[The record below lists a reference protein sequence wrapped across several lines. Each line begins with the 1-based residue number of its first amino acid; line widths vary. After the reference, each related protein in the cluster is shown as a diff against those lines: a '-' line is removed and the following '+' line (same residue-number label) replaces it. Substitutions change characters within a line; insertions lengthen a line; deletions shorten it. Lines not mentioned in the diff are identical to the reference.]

1 MRRLSKTNRIATWT
15 YQHWTGIAAA
25 AIALALILTLAL
37 LPGPSAGSLTSPAAG
52 GSVYGPAVPLSSTPA
67 WPSPT
72 TTTTTPTTTSP
83 PSSPIGAP
91 QVQPY
96 VPTTTPTV
104 VSASGDCGPPYD
116 PTDGTGVTCAEYLAW
131 SQVAV
136 CEEGGWVGSSG
147 SAYPDSLGI
156 SAANW
161 WGNGGTD
168 DVSPDAQIVVALR
181 IQTNPPDQGR
191 CTGSW

>member
-1 MRRLSKTNRIATWT
+1 VAYRRIVSAVQQLRRAGAWAFEKPERWLGLATLVVLGT
-15 YQHWTGIAAA
+15 
-25 AIALALILTLAL
+25 TLAT
-37 LPGPSAGSLTSPAAG
+37 LPGPSTAPIVLRSPAVVSAPTT
-52 GSVYGPAVPLSSTPA
+52 SSSTSTLQAPV
-67 WPSPT
+67 PST
-72 TTTTTPTTTSP
+72 TTVPSVPPTTTPTV
-83 PSSPIGAP
+83 AP
-91 QVQPY
+91 L
-96 VPTTTPTV
+96 VPTTTPTA

-116 PTDGTGVTCAEYLAW
+116 PTDGTGVTCAQYLAW

-136 CEEGGWVGSSG
+136 CEEGGWVGASG

-156 SAANW
+156 DATNW
-161 WGNGGTD
+161 WGNGGTS

>member
-1 MRRLSKTNRIATWT
+1 MHRTERIERIARWT
-15 YQHWTGIAAA
+15 YAHWTWIAGA
-25 AIALALILTLAL
+25 AIALALILTIAL
-37 LPGPSAGSLTSPAAG
+37 LPGPSAGSASSASVG
-52 GSVYGPAVPLSSTPA
+52 GPVYGPAVPLSSVPA
-67 WPSPT
+67 WPAPT
-72 TTTTTPTTTSP
+72 TTTTVP
-83 PSSPIGAP
+83 PAPPPLPSTP
-91 QVQPY
+91 QVPVS
-96 VPTTTPTV
+96 VPTPTPTV

-168 DVSPDAQIVVALR
+168 DVSPDAQILVALR